1 MRNKFYAIINTLST
15 TIKKGRKYIHSVD
28 LLNGKI
34 TVTIKTLQVDA
45 FKNRSKLRTIE
56 QIFITKNTWL
66 NTKLKQNFV
75 QVPRN
80 HLYF

>member
-1 MRNKFYAIINTLST
+1 MQNFITKKHAKYSLILFSYFMRNKFYAIINTLST

-56 QIFITKNTWL
+56 QIFITKNT
-66 NTKLKQNFV
+66 
-75 QVPRN
+75 
-80 HLYF
+80 